1 MPEDYDKKKR
11 VTIADVAERAEL
23 SPATVSRAL
32 NKSGYVSEDAQA
44 RIEQAVAELGYQP
57 NWMARSLR
65 GKPSRSIGLII
76 PDILNVFYTSVAK
89 VVAEAL
95 RLDGYELILCPNDED
110 PEIDLGYLKTL
121 WQKQVDGIIYVHP
134 AGGDNSKFVRQ
145 LAQGGMPIVEMT
157 RQREDGLLDAVLT
170 DDFRGAYQVTEH
182 LIGLGHR
189 RIGFVVGRTELSTG
203 RRRVDGY
210 RRALEDAGI
219 APEPDLLRIG
229 SFTRD
234 HGEAAARALL
244 SLPEPPTAIFAG
256 SNRILMG
263 VLYVLRCQ
271 GVGIPEDVSVATF
284 DDAEWLGVWHPPIT
298 AVDVAIDEMA
308 QLAVDLLLRRM
319 ACPEKKPVT
328 YRLSTTLIERA
339 SCVVQTFERS
349 NV

>member
-1 MPEDYDKKKR
+1 MSNEHDKKKR
-11 VTIADVAERAEL
+11 VTIADVAERAGL

-32 NKSGYVSEDAQA
+32 NKSGYVSEEAQH
-44 RIEQAVAELGYQP
+44 RIEEAVEELGYQP

-76 PDILNVFYTSVAK
+76 PDILNVFYTAAAK
-89 VVAEAL
+89 AVAEAL
-95 RLDGYELILCPNDED
+95 RVDGYELILCLNNED

-134 AGGDNSKFVRQ
+134 AQDDNSRFVRQ
-145 LAQGGMPIVEMT
+145 LAQGGMSIVEMT
-157 RQREDGLLDAVLT
+157 RQKEEGLLDAVLT

-182 LIGLGHR
+182 LLGVGHR
-189 RIGFVVGRTELSTG
+189 RIGFIVGSTEISTG

-210 RRALEDAGI
+210 RRALEDADVTVE
-219 APEPDLLRIG
+219 PELLHIG

-244 SLPEPPTAIFAG
+244 SLPEPPTAIFTG

-263 VLYVLRCQ
+263 LLYVLRCQ
-271 GVGIPEDVSVATF
+271 DIRIPRDVSVATF
-284 DDAEWLGVWHPPIT
+284 DDAEWLGAWHPPIT
-298 AVDVAIDEMA
+298 AVDIAIDEMA
-308 QLAVDLLLRRM
+308 QLAVDLLLRRI

-339 SCVVQTFERS
+339 SCDAPAC
-349 NV
+349 